1 MNNNQLEFLPLAML
15 HPFGQ
20 NNSLQNI
27 TFAGFNNPTDNSIGI
42 LQEILKLQALSYAKN
57 ATIDQVTRVEDY
69 LVKNL
74 IPFNG

>member
-1 MNNNQLEFLPLAML
+1 MNHNQLEFLPLAML

-20 NNSLQNI
+20 NISLQNV
-27 TFAGFNNPTDNSIGI
+27 TFTSYNNPADHRIGI
-42 LQEILKLQALSYAKN
+42 LQEILKLQALSNAKN